1 MPDTD
6 RRSGGVRLALASM
19 IGTALEWY
27 DFMIY
32 NTMAALIFNKL
43 FFPASVPMIGT
54 ILAFST
60 YAVGYLSRPLGGV
73 IFGRLGDR
81 IGRRKILMVTLI
93 VMGLS
98 TSLIAV
104 LPTFDTIGI
113 ASPVILVLLRL
124 VQGIALG
131 GEWAGAVLLTVEHGA
146 AGRRGLNASWAQV
159 GPGVGTILSSAV
171 IGLMTATLDNDQ
183 FVGWGW
189 RMPFALSGL
198 LIFFGLILRRSI
210 AETPMFQDLQRRAAV
225 IRSPVG
231 LLLRRHRRGLLAA
244 ASSRV
249 GPDVLYALLVVFS
262 ITYVNQIDGLS
273 RRVILTALLA
283 GSACGVIMTMLY
295 GWLSDRIG
303 PRPIFAA
310 GLLCGIPVA
319 FAFFPLADTR
329 QGPLIVLIMAAGL
342 GVHAAMYAVQGAII
356 TQQFP
361 PAICYTGASIAYTF
375 GSLAGGGAFAPL
387 IMATLFRETSSTLP
401 ISLYTLAALAVSG
414 AGMLAARMP
423 DGDDT
428 DP

>member
-1 MPDTD
+1 M
-6 RRSGGVRLALASM
+6 RLALASM

-43 FFPASVPMIGT
+43 FFPTSVPMIGT
-54 ILAFST
+54 LLAFST

-81 IGRRKILMVTLI
+81 IGRRTVLMVTLI

-104 LPTFDTIGI
+104 LPTFAAIGI
-113 ASPVILVLLRL
+113 ASPIVLVLLRL
-124 VQGIALG
+124 AQGIALG
-131 GEWAGAVLLTVEHGA
+131 GEWAGAVLLTVEHGV

-159 GPGVGTILSSAV
+159 GPGLGTILSSAV
-171 IGLMTATLDNDQ
+171 IGLLVTTLDNDQ

-189 RMPFALSGL
+189 RVPFALSGL
-198 LIFFGLILRRSI
+198 LVIFGLVLRRSI
-210 AETPMFQDLQRRAAV
+210 AETPMFQDLKRRDAI
-225 IRSPVG
+225 IRTPVS
-231 LLLRRHRRGLLAA
+231 LLLRRHKRGLLVA
-244 ASSRV
+244 ASSRI

-262 ITYVNQIDGLS
+262 ITYVNQIDGLP

-283 GSACGVIMTMLY
+283 GSACGVVMTMLY
-295 GWLSDRIG
+295 GHLSDRIG
-303 PRPIFAA
+303 SRPIFAA

-329 QGPLIVLIMAAGL
+329 QFALIVLAVAAGL
-342 GVHAAMYAVQGAII
+342 AIHAAMYAVQGAII
-356 TQQFP
+356 TEQFP
-361 PAICYTGASIAYTF
+361 PAIRYTGASIAYTF

-387 IMATLFRETSSTLP
+387 IMASLFRETSSTLA
-401 ISLYTLAALAVSG
+401 ISLYTLAALLVSG
-414 AGMLAARMP
+414 AGMLLARETP
-423 DGDDT
+423 AGDEA